1 MDDRILT
8 MRPTVDHS
16 RHSIIDQQMIGTGK
30 GKAAKAASR
39 SDLVLLC
46 GGTEPERSA
55 ARTGHD
61 GLINGSD
68 PVVVMDLQSLLR
80 CAPHSRAVIICGG
93 LAGVSSYFVERM
105 IRQRA
110 PEATLVRA
118 DWTRGPAGPARR
130 RGRRAVLRRL
140 IGTPAIPH

>member
-8 MRPTVDHS
+8 KGPTVD
-16 RHSIIDQQMIGTGK
+16 RDTGSIIDQQMVGTGK
-30 GKAAKAASR
+30 GKTRKAAAQ

-46 GGTEPERSA
+46 GGTEPQRRA

-61 GLINGSD
+61 GLIDGSD
-68 PVVVMDLQSLLR
+68 PVVVRDLQSLLR
-80 CAPHSRAVIICGG
+80 CAPHSRAVIICGE
-93 LAGVSSYFVERM
+93 LAGVSSYFVERL

-110 PEATLVRA
+110 PQATLVRA
-118 DWTRGPAGPARR
+118 DRTRGPTGSAGR

-140 IGTPAIPH
+140 IRTPAIPH